1 MNAQPEDILNPVP
14 AVAARKAYGVPKP
27 PGAIDL
33 YLDGNEGLAAPLDL
47 AEISSPE
54 FTERARRYPSATALE
69 NKLAARFGIAP
80 DRVIVTAGGDDA
92 LDRACRSMLTAGR
105 EIIIPTPT
113 FEMFPRYAE
122 LAGATAVTVP
132 WLDGPYPTEAVL
144 ARVTER
150 TRVIVV
156 VTPNNPTGLVA
167 SAAGIRRLADAAPHA
182 LVVVD
187 LAYVEFADED
197 PTPTVLDLP
206 NTIAVRTFSK
216 AFGLAGLRVGY
227 ALGSPR
233 VIGWLRTAGGPYP
246 VSSLSLAL
254 AASRL
259 ESSTDT
265 MHAFVQQV
273 RSERDQLHAQFE
285 KVSKASSRTAT
296 QRIKAW
302 KSQGNF
308 VLAQLPDAAAAH
320 AAFASRGIAVR
331 AYPGKPDLHNCLRIT
346 CPGNA
351 AQFTRLRSA
360 IDEIFATPP
369 RKFGPAS

>member
-1 MNAQPEDILNPVP
+1 MNQTSDDILAPVL
-14 AVAARKAYGVPKP
+14 AVASRKAYGVPKP

-54 FTERARRYPSATALE
+54 FAERARRYPSAAVLE
-69 NKLAARFGIAP
+69 TKLAIRFGVSP

-92 LDRACRSMLTAGR
+92 LDRACRSMLTLGL

-122 LAGATAVTVP
+122 LAGATAITVP

-167 SAAGIRRLADAAPHA
+167 NAADIRRVAYAAPHA
-182 LVVVD
+182 LIVVD

-197 PTPTVLDLP
+197 PTATVLELP
-206 NTIAVRTFSK
+206 NAIAVRTFSK

-227 ALGSPR
+227 ALGSAR

-259 ESSTDT
+259 ESSAEI
-265 MHAFVQQV
+265 MRAFVQQV
-273 RSERDQLHAQFE
+273 RAERDQLHAQFE
-285 KVSKASSRTAT
+285 MMGRSSSPGTA
-296 QRIKAW
+296 QSIKAW

-308 VLAQLPDAAAAH
+308 VLARLPDAAAAH
-320 AAFASRGIAVR
+320 AALAARGIAVR
-331 AYPGKPDLHNCLRIT
+331 AYPGKPDLHDCLRIT
-346 CPGNA
+346 CPGNV

-360 IDEIFATPP
+360 ISEIFAP
-369 RKFGPAS
+369 